1 MNPYIKQY
9 NQYKENSVMTASPET
24 VLIMLYSGAINFL
37 LRAKIA
43 IEQKN
48 IEDCHENIIKTQR
61 ILREFMDTLD
71 MESGGDVAQNLYRLY
86 EYLHHQ
92 LIQANI
98 KKDIA
103 ILDEVIEHL
112 RGLKE
117 TWEQAIKIASHE
129 EKSYVSPDENVD
141 RSA

>member
-48 IEDCHENIIKTQR
+48 IEDCHENIIKAQR

-98 KKDIA
+98 KKDVA
-103 ILDEVIEHL
+103 IVDEVIEHL

-129 EKSYVSPDENVD
+129 EKSYESPDENVD

>member
-9 NQYKENSVMTASPET
+9 NQYKENSVMTAAPET
-24 VLIMLYSGAINFL
+24 ILIMLYSGAINFL
-37 LRAKIA
+37 IRAKVA

-48 IEDCHENIIKTQR
+48 IEDCHENITKAQR
-61 ILREFMDTLD
+61 IIREFMDTLD
-71 MESGGDVAQNLYRLY
+71 MDAGGDVAQNLYRLY
-86 EYLHHQ
+86 EYLHYQ

-98 KKDIA
+98 KKDTA
-103 ILDEVIEHL
+103 LVDEVIEHL

-129 EKSYVSPDENVD
+129 EKLYTSEENID